1 MNQSFFIG
9 ALGAHQQQK
18 SLTVT
23 SNNIANVNAHGF
35 KGGKSR
41 FVQLMYENLR
51 SAEGGDVKSGLGTC
65 VWTTDTNFA
74 PGPGAHTGRS
84 QDYMIEGDG
93 FFALVDLNTNEISF
107 TRSGTFC
114 MASMQRPVGILD
126 ENGQPMLDEN
136 GEPLPLDLSAVWTA
150 PVTDADLSNL
160 SFLTNAV
167 ALEGMNV
174 SAGGW
179 SQAGVSMT
187 EEFRAALVPGSVI
200 EISYESDDGKIWLVF
215 PDSAAGWK
223 RIEQGTATTSRISQ
237 NQKPLVLWAG
247 GQVQLR

>member
-18 SLTVT
+18 SLAVT

-35 KGGKSR
+35 KAGKSR

-74 PGPGAHTGRS
+74 PGPGAYTGYS
-84 QDYMIEGDG
+84 QDYMIEGNG

-107 TRSGTFC
+107 TRSGNFC

-126 ENGQPMLDEN
+126 ENGQPVMETVYYLSDGNGRFVLGEN
-136 GEPLPLDLSAVWTA
+136 GGMIEMDDPNEKQPVGIFDYINYNGMEHRDGIRFLPVEKNG
-150 PVTDADLSNL
+150 NL
-160 SFLTNAV
+160 TLASGKLIQGY
-167 ALEGMNV
+167 LEGSNV
-174 SAGGW
+174 DLADE
-179 SQAGVSMT
+179 MT
-187 EEFRAALVPGSVI
+187 KVI
-200 EISYESDDGKIWLVF
+200 ETQRSYSMALKMM
-215 PDSAAGWK
+215 
-223 RIEQGTATTSRISQ
+223 TTSDEIESTI
-237 NQKPLVLWAG
+237 NS
-247 GQVQLR
+247 LRG